1 VLELSM
7 LGLGNIAAENSLLR
21 DQLLFH
27 GLHIQLTSI
36 IVNTEMLHDSAIHA
50 GIWALSKLIHGEPL
64 VSMQICQRIL
74 PILCAVLDHKKRGI
88 VAESIWALADIC
100 SSWDDQRI
108 QAVLNTG
115 SVQIVLTYLFEKGK
129 VMHAAL
135 KLVGKLLLGT
145 VTQVQTLVNMGV
157 LGGLGRV
164 LSGGDR
170 VVRKEAL
177 WCLSNIAAASEG
189 LGRMMLE
196 HTVFGVAL
204 GEIKSE
210 SEDLRLEASWL
221 LSNLALIGRDIA
233 CIKLV
238 NKGILDLLPK
248 ALADRNPRI
257 VSNMLDVF
265 AALLEAADRE
275 SEQGGRVGNSLATML
290 IDGDVHM
297 VLEKLVKSQNEE
309 ITSKAQQILQRFFS
323 MELEEDYLAY
333 NQT

>member
-1 VLELSM
+1 
-7 LGLGNIAAENSLLR
+7 
-21 DQLLFH
+21 
-27 GLHIQLTSI
+27 
-36 IVNTEMLHDSAIHA
+36 
-50 GIWALSKLIHGEPL
+50 
-64 VSMQICQRIL
+64 
-74 PILCAVLDHKKRGI
+74 
-88 VAESIWALADIC
+88 
-100 SSWDDQRI
+100 
-108 QAVLNTG
+108 
-115 SVQIVLTYLFEKGK
+115 
-129 VMHAAL
+129 
-135 KLVGKLLLGT
+135 
-145 VTQVQTLVNMGV
+145 
-157 LGGLGRV
+157 
-164 LSGGDR
+164 
-170 VVRKEAL
+170 
-177 WCLSNIAAASEG
+177 
-189 LGRMMLE
+189 
-196 HTVFGVAL
+196 
-204 GEIKSE
+204 
-210 SEDLRLEASWL
+210 
-221 LSNLALIGRDIA
+221 LALIGRDIA